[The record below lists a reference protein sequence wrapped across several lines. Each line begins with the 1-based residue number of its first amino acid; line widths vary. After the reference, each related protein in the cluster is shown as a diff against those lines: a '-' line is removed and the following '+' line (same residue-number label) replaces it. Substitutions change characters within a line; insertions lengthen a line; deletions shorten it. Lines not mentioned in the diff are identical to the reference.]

1 MRVVI
6 DTSVLVSAV
15 IRDRLPERVVLW
27 CVAQPGLDWLVTA
40 EILKEYIEVV
50 NRPKFGL
57 ESATVASWVELIG
70 RRTRLITPRVE
81 IAFPRDRKDAK
92 FLICAVSGAAD
103 VLITGDGDF
112 SEAQALISTSIM
124 NGRQFAQRFALDI
137 IRE

>member
-1 MRVVI
+1 
-6 DTSVLVSAV
+6 
-15 IRDRLPERVVLW
+15 LW

-81 IAFPRDRKDAK
+81 IAFPRDRKDAN

>member
-1 MRVVI
+1 VKVVI
-6 DTSVLVSAV
+6 DTNVLVSAA

-57 ESATVASWVELIG
+57 ESATVAWWVELIG
-70 RRTRLITPRVE
+70 RRTRMIAPRVE

-92 FLICAVSGAAD
+92 FLMCAVSGGAD
-103 VLITGDGDF
+103 VLIAGDADF
-112 SEAQALISTSIM
+112 SEAETLLSASIM
-124 NGRQFAQRFALDI
+124 NAKQFARRYAPELVK
-137 IRE
+137 E